1 MISSLH
7 IKNIGIIDDINI
19 EFEDGL
25 NVITGETGAGKS
37 LIIDSL
43 SILCGL
49 RFSKDFIRKGEE
61 FALVEASFFDKGEE
75 FVVSRKIFESGKNIC
90 KINGELCTVSQI
102 KECLS
107 SSIDFNEQGENFN
120 LMNKSK
126 YIEFLDLFSK
136 DEIKCVKEKYDELY
150 TKYIDIKKELSKNYG
165 NDIEKERTLSLLKY
179 QLNEIQNADLK
190 IDEDVELEN
199 KRKIAANSEKIFNS
213 LNLSSTIISDK
224 IIQDLDEAIKALNK
238 INNLDIRYQN
248 EYSKIQ
254 DAYYN
259 LQDVSSNLY
268 DFSNE
273 IELNISDFS
282 SIEQRLNLIYDLKRK
297 YGSSIEE
304 ILNYKN
310 QVESKISEIENLEQY
325 ILDLKQKQNEI
336 TKEMFK
342 LASNMNE
349 IRNKSAKILS
359 ENITKK
365 FKLLEMFN
373 ANLNIKVTMNQSKD
387 FNKNGLDEVEFLIA
401 TNLGSD
407 YKPLEKIAS
416 GGEISRIMLA
426 IRAVIN
432 EFDFNNKIIIFD
444 EIDTGISGKA
454 IVAVSD
460 NIKSIS
466 KTSQVICVTHHA
478 NVAAKANANFFVF
491 KENIDGKT
499 VSKVRKLNKEDLVK
513 ELARITS
520 GNNDTNSINY
530 AKSLISNENIA

>member
-1 MISSLH
+1 
-7 IKNIGIIDDINI
+7 
-19 EFEDGL
+19 
-25 NVITGETGAGKS
+25 
-37 LIIDSL
+37 
-43 SILCGL
+43 
-49 RFSKDFIRKGEE
+49 
-61 FALVEASFFDKGEE
+61 
-75 FVVSRKIFESGKNIC
+75 
-90 KINGELCTVSQI
+90 
-102 KECLS
+102 
-107 SSIDFNEQGENFN
+107 
-120 LMNKSK
+120 MNKSK
-126 YIEFLDLFSK
+126 YIEILDLFSK

-273 IELNISDFS
+273 IALNISDFS
-282 SIEQRLNLIYDLKRK
+282 SIEQRLNLIDDLKRK
-297 YGSSIEE
+297 YCSSIEE

-336 TKEMFK
+336 TKELFK

-432 EFDFNNKIIIFD
+432 EFNFNNKIIIFD

-530 AKSLISNENIA
+530 AKSLISKENIA